1 MKKTLTLIVFF
12 VFIYCNVFAQ
22 LNLTFTRRGT
32 YKPTKIEYG
41 FLSGVNFNTIR
52 QNNVNTF
59 LNETVTNYAGIS
71 VGGYF
76 KVNINQLFG
85 IRILV
90 QYDQNGY
97 RLGDLT
103 FTDANGI
110 NLAPGNVT
118 IKTNYLN
125 FPIVG
130 EFTFGN
136 KIKYYVNAGPYV
148 GLLLRSNV
156 ITRIYSMDGSL
167 PSLTKDKSDA
177 YKSTNFGVSFSSGT
191 LIPISK
197 KMQLH
202 IAVKNNLGLSNIVK
216 PISSDNS
223 LFKTNA
229 FSMLAGINVG
239 L

>member
-1 MKKTLTLIVFF
+1 MKKKLLLSIFF
-12 VFIYCNVFAQ
+12 CSILCTAFAQ
-22 LNLTFTRRGT
+22 KNKSTN
-32 YKPTKIEYG
+32 KQANMEYG

-85 IRILV
+85 IRVLV

-136 KIKYYVNAGPYV
+136 KIKYYINAGPYI

-156 ITRIYSMDGSL
+156 ITRIYSMNGSL

-177 YKSTNFGVSFSSGT
+177 YKSTNFGIAFGTGT

-197 KMQLH
+197 KIQLH
-202 IAVKNNLGLSNIVK
+202 VGIKNNVGLSNIAK
-216 PISSDNS
+216 QSIFSDNS
-223 LFKTNA
+223 DFKTNA
-229 FSMLAGINVG
+229 FSVLAGINVS

>member
-1 MKKTLTLIVFF
+1 MKKKLLLSIFF
-12 VFIYCNVFAQ
+12 CSILYTAFAQ
-22 LNLTFTRRGT
+22 KNKSTN
-32 YKPTKIEYG
+32 KQANMEYG

-85 IRILV
+85 IRVLV

-118 IKTNYLN
+118 VKTNYLN

-136 KIKYYVNAGPYV
+136 KIKYYINAGPYV

-177 YKSTNFGVSFSSGT
+177 YKSTNFGISLGTGT

-197 KMQLH
+197 KLQLH
-202 IAVKNNLGLSNIVK
+202 VAIKNNVGLSNISK

-223 LFKTNA
+223 PFKTNA
-229 FSMLAGINVG
+229 FSILAGINIA